1 MTAQSKHLYRNG
13 FYFSVI
19 MPTFI
24 KLLIHLLGIY
34 FRLGGQ
40 VCYILYKV
48 KKRLFSSKDA
58 HFFFAEVFYEKYGK
72 GNHRANY
79 FK

>member
-48 KKRLFSSKDA
+48 KKR
-58 HFFFAEVFYEKYGK
+58 
-72 GNHRANY
+72 
-79 FK
+79 